1 MSQNEKL
8 LISGSI
14 DRTVKVWD
22 LKQTIEGDD
31 DIIITSKLL
40 FSFQGDKAVSSLTLS
55 KDERFVF
62 AGFYD
67 GSITMWNLN
76 TFQLVYHFHHKND
89 KKNLSNTIR
98 PTWSFAVTYLCVD
111 GQNLISCSLDGLL
124 VFRKIGQATCLEQ
137 FYISDDEVPAF
148 AICPNKFIL
157 ASCYDKSLKLWKI
170 KPMTHEKLHSAL
182 YEKIFIDT
190 IFKFENDEEN

>member
-89 KKNLSNTIR
+89 KK
-98 PTWSFAVTYLCVD
+98 
-111 GQNLISCSLDGLL
+111 
-124 VFRKIGQATCLEQ
+124 
-137 FYISDDEVPAF
+137 
-148 AICPNKFIL
+148 
-157 ASCYDKSLKLWKI
+157 
-170 KPMTHEKLHSAL
+170 
-182 YEKIFIDT
+182 IFQIQ
-190 IFKFENDEEN
+190 